1 VAIRQNQKQR
11 PSKDNQSKEPKS
23 RGCLPAA
30 GQRGSIQYQPAWK
43 RTVTIDWDKAF
54 AGVKVIDLTGGVAGP
69 SCAMMLAQH
78 GADVIKVE
86 TPHAGGDWSRIL
98 GRTYQDHSAFSVY
111 GTLGKRS
118 VAVDL
123 KTNEGKQ
130 ILWRLLKDADVF
142 MEGLRPGTMKRY
154 GFDYAA
160 VSAEVPG
167 IIYYSISGFGQTG
180 PLAARPAMD
189 PVLQAFIGIVNENR
203 GDRDNHPHR
212 IAISLIDMFTGLLGF
227 QAISTS
233 LHIQARQKVKHG
245 RYLEASLMQGG
256 AMLAVI
262 RMIAQYLERG
272 QATRTSMPNGVFDT
286 ADGQLNVTM
295 VRPTDWPPF
304 CEVIERSD
312 LLEDPRFATHAARG
326 KNLDELY
333 AEVRPVFKAK
343 PTEWLANRF
352 TARNIMN
359 YKVNSYEEFLREEQV
374 LATGIISW
382 LTQPGFPEPVP
393 MPNIPGLPSFESGTK
408 RAHAPRLGEHTR
420 EVLLEHG
427 YSEFEISTLIDKR
440 IVGEP

>member
-1 VAIRQNQKQR
+1 METDIAM
-11 PSKDNQSKEPKS
+11 
-23 RGCLPAA
+23 
-30 GQRGSIQYQPAWK
+30 
-43 RTVTIDWDKAF
+43 DWDKAF

-98 GRTYQDHSAFSVY
+98 GRTYEDHSAFSVF

-123 KTNEGKQ
+123 KTPEGQQ
-130 ILWRLLKDADVF
+130 ILWRLIEGADVF

-154 GFDYAA
+154 GFGYDA
-160 VSAEVPG
+160 VSAKVPS
-167 IIYYSISGFGQTG
+167 ILYYSISGFGQTG
-180 PLAARPAMD
+180 PLAERPAMD

-212 IAISLIDMFTGLLGF
+212 FAISAIDMYTGLLGF
-227 QAISTS
+227 QALATS
-233 LHIQARQKVKHG
+233 LFIQARQKVKQG

-256 AMLAVI
+256 ATMAVI

-272 QATRTSMPNGVFDT
+272 QAQRTSMPNGVFDT

-333 AEVRPVFKAK
+333 SVVRPVFKAK
-343 PTEWLANRF
+343 QTDWLAKRF
-352 TARNIMN
+352 TQRNIMN
-359 YKVNSYEEFLREEQV
+359 YRVNSYEEFLREEQV
-374 LATGIISW
+374 AATGIISW
-382 LTQPGFPEPVP
+382 LTQPGLPEPVP
-393 MPNIPGLPSFESGTK
+393 MPNIPGLPCFEDGTK

-420 EVLLEHG
+420 EVLREHG
-427 YSEFEISTLIDKR
+427 YGEAEIASLVEKK
-440 IVGEP
+440 VVAGP

>member
-1 VAIRQNQKQR
+1 M
-11 PSKDNQSKEPKS
+11 
-23 RGCLPAA
+23 
-30 GQRGSIQYQPAWK
+30 
-43 RTVTIDWDKAF
+43 DWDKAF

-98 GRTYQDHSAFSVY
+98 GRTYEDHSAFSVY

-123 KTNEGKQ
+123 KTPEGQ
-130 ILWRLLKDADVF
+130 AILWRLIHGADVF

-154 GFDYAA
+154 GFGYDA
-160 VSAEVPG
+160 VSAKEPG
-167 IIYYSISGFGQTG
+167 LLYYSISGFGQTG
-180 PLAARPAMD
+180 PLAERPAMD

-233 LHIQARQKVKHG
+233 LHVQARQKVKQG

-256 AMLAVI
+256 AMLSVI

-272 QATRTSMPNGVFDT
+272 AATRTSMPNGVFDT

-304 CEVIERSD
+304 CEVIERAD
-312 LLEDPRFATHAARG
+312 LLEDPRFSTQAARG

-333 AEVRPVFKAK
+333 GVVRPVFKAK
-343 PTEWLANRF
+343 STEWLAKRF
-352 TARNIMN
+352 TERNIMN
-359 YKVNSYEEFLREEQV
+359 YRVNSYEEFLREEQV
-374 LATGIISW
+374 AATGIISW
-382 LTQPGFPEPVP
+382 LDQPGFPEPVP
-393 MPNIPGLPSFESGTK
+393 MPNIPGLPSFENGTK

-420 EVLLEHG
+420 EVLREHG
-427 YSEFEISTLIDKR
+427 YGEAEIAALIDKK
-440 IVGEP
+440 VVAGP